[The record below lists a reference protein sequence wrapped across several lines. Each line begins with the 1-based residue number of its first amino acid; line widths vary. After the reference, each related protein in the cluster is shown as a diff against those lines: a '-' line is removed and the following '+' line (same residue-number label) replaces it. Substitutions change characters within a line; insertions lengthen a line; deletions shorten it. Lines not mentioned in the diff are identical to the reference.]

1 LSAPCSPRR
10 EMDVTTETF
19 EQDVLERSAT
29 VPVVVDFWAEW
40 CGPCKMLT
48 PVLERAVEARDGR
61 VVLAK
66 VDTDANQELAERYA
80 VRGIP
85 NVKAFRNGQVVD
97 EFTGALPA
105 AAVEEFLERL
115 TGPPATEQL
124 LAELSESGEFAEILG
139 PLAEHDYERV
149 LEWLLG
155 SLESADPERRERI
168 REIMVALFGELGP
181 DDPLAT
187 QYRRRLAATL
197 Y

>member
-1 LSAPCSPRR
+1 
-10 EMDVTTETF
+10 MDVTTDTF
-19 EQDVLERSAT
+19 EQDVLQRSAT

-48 PVLERAVEARDGR
+48 PVLEQAVEARAGR

-66 VDTDANQELAERYA
+66 VDTDANQELAERYD

-97 EFTGALPA
+97 EFTGAVPA
-105 AAVEEFLERL
+105 AAVDEFLEKL
-115 TGPPATEQL
+115 TGPPPSERL
-124 LAELSESGEFAEILG
+124 LDELAASGEFPEILG

-155 SLESADPERRERI
+155 DLESADQDRRERI

-181 DDPLAT
+181 EDPLT
-187 QYRRRLAATL
+187 TSYRRRLAATL

>member
-1 LSAPCSPRR
+1 
-10 EMDVTTETF
+10 MDVTTETF
-19 EQDVLERSAT
+19 EQDVLERSKT
-29 VPVVVDFWAEW
+29 LPVIVDFWADW
-40 CGPCKMLT
+40 CGPCKVLT
-48 PVLERAVEARDGR
+48 PVLEKAVEELDGD

-66 VDTDANQELAERYA
+66 VDTDANQELAERYD

-105 AAVEEFLERL
+105 PAVEEFLHRL
-115 TGPPATEQL
+115 TGPPASEQL
-124 LAELSESGEFAEILG
+124 LEELTASGEFPEILG
-139 PLAEHDYERV
+139 PLAERDYERA

-155 SLESADPERRERI
+155 ALEDADRERRERI

-181 DDPLAT
+181 EDPVAT
-187 QYRRRLAATL
+187 RYRRRLAATL